1 MKKPVWLEKHP
12 WLLNR
17 YFITSITFLV
27 WMGFFDSS
35 SLLMHW
41 ELSEEI
47 ERLEEGI
54 DFYAKEL
61 ESDQQKLHL
70 LQSDPEHLE
79 KFAREEYWLC
89 REGEEVF
96 LVELTADPD
105 Q

>member
-1 MKKPVWLEKHP
+1 MKKPLWLEKRP

-17 YFITSITFLV
+17 FFLSSVTFAV
-27 WMGFFDSS
+27 WMSFFDSS

-41 ELSEEI
+41 ELNEEI
-47 ERLEEGI
+47 AQLEEGI
-54 DFYAKEL
+54 GFYANEL
-61 ESDQQKLHL
+61 ANDREKLHL

-96 LVELTADPD
+96 LVEVSAKPD